1 MVLPTTVL
9 ARCTTRL
16 QCGMRAT
23 GLTSSG
29 TGFFYSAQIPDRP
42 GEFVFMLVTN
52 KHVVAGCDFAQFA
65 LSSVAPDIDVDAVPS
80 VGQVQQHLTELAL
93 QAPWL
98 AMHPDAAV
106 DLCALLITPSA
117 VQIIDTGRRLFASFL
132 SKDVEVGTAERSQV
146 RHVERVAMVGYPN
159 GLWDHVN
166 DAPLVRQGC
175 TATHPFQRYQGRSEF
190 VIDMTCLPGSSGS
203 PVFMFEDGMYRT
215 AQNSYSP
222 GTKIALLG
230 VLWGG
235 PQISLEGRIEVKPVP
250 HSMQPVSVT
259 TPSPMNLGYIIHA
272 SEIAAVVETMIA
284 QIRSSFSAGG

>member
-1 MVLPTTVL
+1 MALPTTIL
-9 ARCTTRL
+9 ARCTARL

-23 GLTSSG
+23 GLTSTG
-29 TGFFYSAQIPDRP
+29 TGFFYSAPIPDSP
-42 GEFVFMLVTN
+42 GDIVLMLVTN
-52 KHVVAGCDFAQFA
+52 KHVVAGCDFAQFT

-80 VGQVQQHLTELAL
+80 LGQVQQHLTELPL
-93 QAPWL
+93 QAPRL

-106 DLCALLITPSA
+106 DLCALLITPPV
-117 VQIIDTGRRLFASFL
+117 VQIINSGRKLFAAFL
-132 SKDVEVGTAERSQV
+132 SKDTEVVTAERSQV
-146 RHVERVAMVGYPN
+146 RHVEHVAMVGYPN

-175 TATHPFQRYQGRSEF
+175 TATHPFQKYQGRSEF

-203 PVFMFEDGMYRT
+203 PVFMFEDGMYRS
-215 AQNSYSP
+215 AQGSYSP

-259 TPSPMNLGYIIHA
+259 TASPMNLGYIIHA
-272 SEIAAVVETMIA
+272 SEIAAVVETMLA
-284 QIRSSFSAGG
+284 QIQLSLSAGG